1 MFLLNF
7 TVVSWCCGQVQS
19 PNDVTKKIENAKKN
33 THTTIQKRTN
43 NGFLNTKK
51 RRKDLFTD
59 TAAILNYSI

>member
-7 TVVSWCCGQVQS
+7 KIVPWCCGQVQS
-19 PNDVTKKIENAKKN
+19 PDDVTQKIENAKNN

-51 RRKDLFTD
+51 HRIDLFTD
-59 TAAILNYSI
+59 TADILN

>member
-19 PNDVTKKIENAKKN
+19 PNDETQKIENAKNN

-43 NGFLNTKK
+43 NGFLNAKK
-51 RRKDLFTD
+51 HRIDLFTD
-59 TAAILNYSI
+59 TAAILS